1 MSELIE
7 KVIKIAQGIYIQGGE
22 KRTHELAQ
30 EIIDLVEQ
38 SQWIKVSD
46 RLPESDIGYLVFVEV
61 VDVLNGGSMYIKQ
74 IAVYSTIDK
83 EWLIDGVV
91 TQWQPLPSAPD

>member
-38 SQWIKVSD
+38 YNDINKGKYADKKV
-46 RLPESDIGYLVFVEV
+46 
-61 VDVLNGGSMYIKQ
+61 
-74 IAVYSTIDK
+74 K
-83 EWLIDGVV
+83 E
-91 TQWQPLPSAPD
+91 